1 MPRFEKGSDAAKAW
15 AQKMRKARESKKG
28 MKGGYLQPGEMPP
41 AAGPDPTNDV
51 PEYIREPDGK
61 DVSISG
67 DGMTCKCCKVCGG
80 KLKMK
85 DLTKGLAKAGRALN
99 PMAYAIKNKGTR
111 DLMIQSGKL
120 TNENLLPAVT
130 TAGLP
135 LYYGAAGTTGLLLG
149 GPLGAM
155 ASTKGADMLW
165 QEMVA
170 KKGADPRA
178 RQKDKMLGAIS
189 GEIGKLGASQ
199 LKAGMSAPKSS
210 GNGMVGGSIM
220 DDVAGLSVLLG
231 LPITLLLAKLGYDG
245 VRDLVERLRRNV
257 LVAPLQDEDE
267 DEDQDEVQDEV
278 QEVDQGE
285 TKEAPTDIEMG
296 GNGMR
301 RKKKKLIILED

>member
-1 MPRFEKGSDAAKAW
+1 
-15 AQKMRKARESKKG
+15 
-28 MKGGYLQPGEMPP
+28 
-41 AAGPDPTNDV
+41 
-51 PEYIREPDGK
+51 
-61 DVSISG
+61 
-67 DGMTCKCCKVCGG
+67 
-80 KLKMK
+80 
-85 DLTKGLAKAGRALN
+85 LN
-99 PMAYAIKNKGTR
+99 PMAYAIENKGTR
-111 DLMIQSGKL
+111 DLMVQSGQL

-210 GNGMVGGSIM
+210 GNGMVGGS
-220 DDVAGLSVLLG
+220 LSPGDSLLIGVVSSLLG
-231 LPITLLLAKLGYDG
+231 IPLSLMLAKVGYDG
-245 VRDLVERLRRNV
+245 LMRLVERLRRNDQI
-257 LVAPLQDEDE
+257 APDQIEAQFIQLQ
-267 DEDQDEVQDEV
+267 QQYQQQQQQQQ
-278 QEVDQGE
+278 QEE
-285 TKEAPTDIEMG
+285 IKEEPAVG
-296 GNGMR
+296 VGMR